1 MSVAT
6 IEVEISPGLQAKL
19 RAIAAAFGGDVGNV
33 ALMAGAQIVV
43 NSAREKAPV
52 LTGTLRRSIRAEAV
66 TGGVVVGTELPYAR
80 RIEFGFNGADSR
92 GRTYHQQPRPYLRP
106 ALDENKDRVMAAVAA
121 AAKDLLKAI

>member
-19 RAIAAAFGGDVGNV
+19 SAIAAAFGGDAGNV

-80 RIEFGFNGADSR
+80 RIEFGFNGTDSR
-92 GRTYHQQPRPYLRP
+92 GRTYHQAPRPYPRP
-106 ALDENKDRVMAAVAA
+106 ALDENKARVMAAVAE
-121 AAKDLLKAI
+121 AAKDLLKAL